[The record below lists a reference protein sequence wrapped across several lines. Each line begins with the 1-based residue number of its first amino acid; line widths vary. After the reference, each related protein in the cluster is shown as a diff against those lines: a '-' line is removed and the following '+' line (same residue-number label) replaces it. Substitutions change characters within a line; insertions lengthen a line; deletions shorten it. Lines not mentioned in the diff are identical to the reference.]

1 MKIVYMICKTLCI
14 ADLRNVRDNLMK
26 HYRWIW
32 DLNVKR
38 FGMSIKKYEIKE
50 IMQQISLISCCC
62 FPFVRLCYRMISKGN
77 SYRKDVRS
85 GRE

>member
-32 DLNVKR
+32 VDINLLFGKRGKVNQRYNNLDLDLILKNMSKR
-38 FGMSIKKYEIKE
+38 
-50 IMQQISLISCCC
+50 Q
-62 FPFVRLCYRMISKGN
+62 
-77 SYRKDVRS
+77 
-85 GRE
+85 

>member
-32 DLNVKR
+32 VLV
-38 FGMSIKKYEIKE
+38 G
-50 IMQQISLISCCC
+50 
-62 FPFVRLCYRMISKGN
+62 VRNTCSQGVTVFL
-77 SYRKDVRS
+77 
-85 GRE
+85 

>member
-32 DLNVKR
+32 VETK
-38 FGMSIKKYEIKE
+38 FFCKKEVNYV
-50 IMQQISLISCCC
+50 QG
-62 FPFVRLCYRMISKGN
+62 V
-77 SYRKDVRS
+77 
-85 GRE
+85 